1 MAAMITTIHFYVYVS
16 KNVELE
22 FQASNTATKRN
33 ICQYH
38 WPMTQPQFLC
48 VYCLTIHTLM

>member
-22 FQASNTATKRN
+22 FQTSNIATKRN
-33 ICQYH
+33 IVNIIG
-38 WPMTQPQFLC
+38 L
-48 VYCLTIHTLM
+48 

>member
-22 FQASNTATKRN
+22 FQTSNIATKRN
-33 ICQYH
+33 IVNIIGLWLNPNFYA
-38 WPMTQPQFLC
+38 FI
-48 VYCLTIHTLM
+48 V